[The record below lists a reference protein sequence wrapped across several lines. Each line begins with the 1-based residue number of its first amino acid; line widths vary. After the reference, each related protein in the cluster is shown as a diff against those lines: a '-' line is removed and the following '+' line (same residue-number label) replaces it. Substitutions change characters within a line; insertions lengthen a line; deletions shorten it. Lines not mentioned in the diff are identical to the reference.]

1 MPQVWSW
8 RALSEVKAR
17 PPTTGTGTKL
27 LFCEPLP
34 NWPYPPSPQQYAA
47 PPIATPH
54 ECGVPAVSEANTSPA
69 GTGTWA
75 KDPEIWAPPQLLRH
89 KLAGDESANLPS
101 LISPPQ

>member
-34 NWPYPPSPQQYAA
+34 SWPYPPSPQQYAA

-54 ECGVPAVSEANTSPA
+54 ECGVPAVSDANTSPA
-69 GTGTWA
+69 DTGTGA
-75 KDPEIWAPPQLLRH
+75 KDPEIGPRPQLLGPR
-89 KLAGDESANLPS
+89 LAGGGAPNWA
-101 LISPPQ
+101 SPLLAPQ